1 MADIEPQ
8 PPPDEPPSA
17 FFTRIVETITG
28 LCLVCILT
36 LAFLSP
42 LHWTGKISICLF
54 SCVLPLMVAVRIDIF
69 NAPNPVSLLRGR
81 LDDVARIGSC
91 AAVVAFMFLLWQAF
105 WASAFLFAGVCV
117 VLVILA
123 PEPRRAENDAEAT
136 SSRGENL

>member
-1 MADIEPQ
+1 MADIEP

-17 FFTRIVETITG
+17 FFIRIVETIMG

-42 LHWTGKISICLF
+42 LHWSGKISICLF

-69 NAPNPVSLLRGR
+69 NAPNSGSLLRGHF
-81 LDDVARIGSC
+81 DDFARFGSC
-91 AAVVAFMFLLWQAF
+91 TAVVAFIFLLWQAF

-123 PEPRRAENDAEAT
+123 PEPKRALHCRQT
-136 SSRGENL
+136 R

>member
-8 PPPDEPPSA
+8 PPPEEPPSA

-42 LHWTGKISICLF
+42 LHWSGKISICLF

-69 NAPNPVSLLRGR
+69 NAPNPGALLRGR
-81 LDDVARIGSC
+81 LDDVARFGSC

-105 WASAFLFAGVCV
+105 WPAAFLFAGVCV

-123 PEPRRAENDAEAT
+123 PEPRRVESDRDGT
-136 SSRGENL
+136 SPPSE